1 MRHIFIINPAAG
13 KHDISETIR
22 ADIEKICAERNI
34 DPLIFISEYAGY
46 ERDMTRKMC
55 TLFSN
60 EPIRFYSIGGSGT
73 LYQIICGITNFETT
87 EVACYASGLTNDL
100 LKCYVGDISAF
111 RSLEKLIDGKT
122 DYLDLIEMGDVKCPN
137 FISFGLGTGYFSDRF
152 LFRVMSAIAPL
163 GSYTLGIISDLLR
176 NKIIHYEI
184 KIDGVE
190 YNNPYALIVCFNGL
204 CMGGSIIPYKSPR
217 PNDGTLNFVLI
228 ESMSRLEQFKTLF
241 ALKAG
246 KTDKIGNKIRMIKGT
261 KMEVARKDGQLL
273 LFNCDG
279 EGECSTNGS
288 ATLRVRPK
296 TLQFIVPREV
306 QILSPEE

>member
-13 KHDISETIR
+13 RHDISESIR
-22 ADIEKICAERNI
+22 TDIERICAERDI

-73 LYQIICGITNFETT
+73 LYQIISGITNFETT

-100 LKCYVGDISAF
+100 LKCYDSKAAAF
-111 RSLEKLIDGKT
+111 RSLENLIDGKV
-122 DYLDLIEMGDVKCPN
+122 DCLDLIEMGDIKCPN

-152 LFRVMSAIAPL
+152 LFKMTSSFAPRI
-163 GSYTLGIISDLLR
+163 SYLLGIISDLLR
-176 NKIIHYEI
+176 NEIINYEI

-190 YNNPYALIVCFNGL
+190 YNNAYALVACFNGL

-228 ESMSRLEQFKTLF
+228 ENLTRFEQFKALF
-241 ALKAG
+241 YLQTGQTYKLG
-246 KTDKIGNKIRMIKGT
+246 SRIRMIKGT
-261 KMEVARKDGQLL
+261 KMEVARKDGHLL

-279 EGECSTNGS
+279 EGESSANGC
-288 ATLRVRPK
+288 ATFRIRPGVLRFVVPK
-296 TLQFIVPREV
+296 EAQLLPAED
-306 QILSPEE
+306 